1 MYTYEYSRLLT
12 AQTKPLFKSVY
23 GRGKVGVTRVSST
36 SSELSETSALDDFK
50 TIKKSR
56 LKDSAAK
63 IDVSAEG
70 GRCAVCGVRRR
81 GGTLPTRY
89 KSLEMIK
96 HKPALKKRKRRG
108 DKLVKLT
115 RCELGQDTRDPTVA
129 PLSDNTHDR
138 LRPIF
143 CSSVLSR
150 YRTRAPT
157 TFTERRLSFRDIVR
171 VQWKTNTTESTNFRT
186 LNEGETRAGA
196 G

>member
-129 PLSDNTHDR
+129 PRSLEGTGHV
-138 LRPIF
+138 LRPPSPNVGF
-143 CSSVLSR
+143 LFETSFAFSGKQ
-150 YRTRAPT
+150 T
-157 TFTERRLSFRDIVR
+157 RLSQQISGR
-171 VQWKTNTTESTNFRT
+171 
-186 LNEGETRAGA
+186 
-196 G
+196 